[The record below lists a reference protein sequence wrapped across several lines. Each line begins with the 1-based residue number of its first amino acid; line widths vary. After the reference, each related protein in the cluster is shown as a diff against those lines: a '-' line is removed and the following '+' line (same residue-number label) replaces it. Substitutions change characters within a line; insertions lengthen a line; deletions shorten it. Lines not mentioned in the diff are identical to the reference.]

1 MNTGEKL
8 MVACWSA
15 VSLAG
20 CAATATRAGVDY
32 DAPDPET
39 GQRTVTIGVGAG
51 SGGRA
56 GAQALD
62 RSQVP
67 AVGEPEALELP
78 GIQDYTLDNGMR
90 VVLVERSALPLVS
103 LELQFRGGGAAHPAR
118 QAGLASLVA
127 DMVDEGTATRS
138 ALDIADAVDL
148 LGASLASSAGH
159 DASQLRLSVLRSR
172 FPEALSMLADVVM
185 NPSFPDADLERV
197 RRERLARVV
206 QRSDV
211 PAALAEDA
219 FAEVLY
225 GTDHPY
231 GASLLGTKESLEA
244 LTRDDVAAFHRAR
257 YAPGQATLVVA
268 GDVER
273 AELDSLLAGAFAGW
287 TGRGVDPAPLAGS
300 APREGRAIYVVDKPG
315 AAQSEVRVGHVAV
328 ARDTEAYYPLTVLNT
343 VLGGSFTSRL
353 NAKLREEKGYTYGAG
368 SFFDMR
374 RAPGPFEA
382 MAAVAT
388 EVTDSAVV
396 DFVREIERMS
406 AETVPAD
413 ELDRAR
419 NYLALRLP
427 QRFESLD
434 DVVRR
439 LAELVTYDVPLDF
452 WAGYVAG
459 VDAVDEAAVM
469 GAAQRILDTG
479 RMAVV
484 IAGDRSAIEGP
495 LKALGLGPVVVLG
508 GRPVSQE

>member
-1 MNTGEKL
+1 MNAGARL
-8 MVACWSA
+8 MVVCWTS

-20 CAATATRAGVDY
+20 CAFAVSKTSN
-32 DAPDPET
+32 PERDET
-39 GQRTVTIGVGAG
+39 TVSVGART
-51 SGGRA
+51 GGGGPAARP
-56 GAQALD
+56 ALD
-62 RSQVP
+62 RSRVP
-67 AVGEPEALELP
+67 PVGEPKALELP
-78 GIQDYTLDNGMR
+78 GIQDYTLGNGLR

-118 QAGLASLVA
+118 QGGLASLVA

-148 LGASLASSAGH
+148 LGASLASTAGY

-172 FPEALSMLADVVM
+172 FPEALAILADVVM
-185 NPSFPDADLERV
+185 NPSFPGGELERV

-225 GTDHPY
+225 GADHPY

-268 GDVER
+268 GDVKR
-273 AELDSLLAGAFAGW
+273 ADLDSLLTDAFAGW
-287 TGRGVDPAPLAGS
+287 TGSGVDPAPLPD
-300 APREGRAIYVVDKPG
+300 APLREGRAIYVVDKPG

-328 ARDTEAYYPLTVLNT
+328 ARDTDAYYPLTVLNT

-388 EVTDSAVV
+388 PVTDSAVV
-396 DFVREIERMS
+396 DFVREIEGMS
-406 AETVPAD
+406 AEAVPVD
-413 ELDRAR
+413 ELVRAR

-439 LAELVTYDVPLDF
+439 LAELVTYDVSLDF
-452 WAGYVAG
+452 WSGYVAG
-459 VDAVDEAAVM
+459 VEAVDQAAVM
-469 GAAQRILDTG
+469 EAARRMLDTG
-479 RMAVV
+479 RTAVV
-484 IAGDRSAIEGP
+484 IAGDRSAIEEP

>member
-1 MNTGEKL
+1 
-8 MVACWSA
+8 
-15 VSLAG
+15 
-20 CAATATRAGVDY
+20 
-32 DAPDPET
+32 
-39 GQRTVTIGVGAG
+39 
-51 SGGRA
+51 
-56 GAQALD
+56 
-62 RSQVP
+62 
-67 AVGEPEALELP
+67 
-78 GIQDYTLDNGMR
+78 
-90 VVLVERSALPLVS
+90 
-103 LELQFRGGGAAHPAR
+103 
-118 QAGLASLVA
+118 
-127 DMVDEGTATRS
+127 
-138 ALDIADAVDL
+138 
-148 LGASLASSAGH
+148 
-159 DASQLRLSVLRSR
+159 
-172 FPEALSMLADVVM
+172 
-185 NPSFPDADLERV
+185 
-197 RRERLARVV
+197 VV

-225 GTDHPY
+225 GADHPY

-268 GDVER
+268 GDVKR
-273 AELDSLLAGAFAGW
+273 ADLDSLLAGAFAGW

-315 AAQSEVRVGHVAV
+315 ASQSEVRVGHVAV
-328 ARDTEAYYPLTVLNT
+328 ARDTDAYYPLTVLNT

-382 MAAVAT
+382 TAAVAT

-406 AETVPAD
+406 AEAVPAD

-452 WAGYVAG
+452 WSGYVAG
-459 VDAVDEAAVM
+459 VEAVDAAAVM
-469 GAAQRILDTG
+469 EGARRMLDTG
-479 RMAVV
+479 RTAVV
-484 IAGDRSAIEGP
+484 IAGDRSAIEEP